1 MRRTFHSELADA
13 LDQLQAET
21 AEAANRPP
29 AKAVDLKFNR
39 YESGERVVMR
49 AEIRGPQRW
58 FAKVCAGIDVWG
70 DGRLS
75 VWSGSGRRSE
85 VEPRGKETAWHALR
99 RELGI

>member
-1 MRRTFHSELADA
+1 MGEAVDH
-13 LDQLQAET
+13 LQAET

-49 AEIRGPQRW
+49 AEIRGPQRY

-75 VWSGSGRRSE
+75 TWSGASRRAE
-85 VEPRGKETAWHALR
+85 VKLRGNETAWHALR
-99 RELGI
+99 RELGV